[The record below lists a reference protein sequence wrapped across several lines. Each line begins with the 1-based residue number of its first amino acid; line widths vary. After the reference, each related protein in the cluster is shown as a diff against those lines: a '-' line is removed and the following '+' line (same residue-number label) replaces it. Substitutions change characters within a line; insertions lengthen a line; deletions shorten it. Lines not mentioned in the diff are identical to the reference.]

1 MASESVN
8 ALKPL
13 QLVITP
19 NLQLMKTF
27 NLSVVVVIKWYH
39 LLMQINNANVLKP
52 KGMLYNAVL
61 LTRPYTMIESN

>member
-1 MASESVN
+1 MTSESVN

-27 NLSVVVVIKWYH
+27 NLSVVIVIKWYH
-39 LLMQINNANVLKP
+39 FTNA
-52 KGMLYNAVL
+52 
-61 LTRPYTMIESN
+61 SQ

>member
-1 MASESVN
+1 MKEYTLYLLRMASESVN

-27 NLSVVVVIKWYH
+27 NLSVIVIKWYH
-39 LLMQINNANVLKP
+39 STDASQ
-52 KGMLYNAVL
+52 
-61 LTRPYTMIESN
+61 

>member
-27 NLSVVVVIKWYH
+27 NLSVVVVIK
-39 LLMQINNANVLKP
+39 
-52 KGMLYNAVL
+52 
-61 LTRPYTMIESN
+61 

>member
-1 MASESVN
+1 MTSESVN

-27 NLSVVVVIKWYH
+27 NLNQLLLFSLSVVIVVKWYH
-39 LLMQINNANVLKP
+39 STDTSQ
-52 KGMLYNAVL
+52 
-61 LTRPYTMIESN
+61 

>member
-8 ALKPL
+8 ALKPP

-19 NLQLMKTF
+19 NLRLMKTF

-39 LLMQINNANVLKP
+39 STDASQ
-52 KGMLYNAVL
+52 
-61 LTRPYTMIESN
+61 